1 MTTPAPALTT
11 ALTTATATAQPLA
24 PTPRAPEGPR
34 V

>member
-11 ALTTATATAQPLA
+11 ATATATAQPLA
-24 PTPRAPEGPR
+24 PTPRAPEGPL